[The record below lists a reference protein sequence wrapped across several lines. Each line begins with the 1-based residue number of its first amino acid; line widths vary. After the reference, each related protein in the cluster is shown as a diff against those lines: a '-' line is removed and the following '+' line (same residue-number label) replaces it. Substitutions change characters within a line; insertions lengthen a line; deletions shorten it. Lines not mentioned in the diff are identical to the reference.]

1 MLLINKKY
9 ESLYNILES
18 NIKSEGTLHGTGAN
32 SDYTKHNFK
41 YAINVI
47 NILLN
52 DGKLYL
58 GKSGKD
64 GEVPSSPLSNEVK
77 DNLRNLLDNIQNT
90 TVDDF
95 NNAVS
100 SAGFRWT
107 NIFKSA
113 EIRGEKSTKLSS
125 KELSPQKLGITG
137 TFNKSS
143 LLKSIKEGLTSSA
156 DNNVITNELAKSLI
170 FICTQIDKGTEEKV
184 TIDELLAEGAKT
196 VLTYDLP
203 KSKVDS
209 DALVNSLDA
218 ITKDFG
224 EIIGGVFLLNYMKGA
239 NAVIYNAGMSDAMI
253 DYSILTDDGANI
265 GISAKASS
273 GGNAPSIAPAMRALK
288 DFVISDV
295 EINDT
300 GLTFTE
306 LLNKSYVD
314 DAPSAAR
321 ARELFEFLEAT
332 TDMSTKEQLIKLVEL
347 YCSNNK
353 AVKDI
358 CKLFDLNKFSDL
370 LIGGPRALETN
381 FSQKFDAV
389 CNDSKKFNKLL
400 SIKNSIKENCNGRDT
415 DISFSSPEEALKLS
429 SLQKIG
435 WFLVPLV
442 KAAIDL
448 INNEFGLDKNNK
460 DKVDIISAFIRLA
473 FSHKQIYTKI
483 AVSSDA
489 SLVKIIF
496 SFAAMNTGNWRFKT
510 KAMGNNPWKGGLTM
524 EIVH

>member
-1 MLLINKKY
+1 
-9 ESLYNILES
+9 
-18 NIKSEGTLHGTGAN
+18 
-32 SDYTKHNFK
+32 
-41 YAINVI
+41 
-47 NILLN
+47 
-52 DGKLYL
+52 
-58 GKSGKD
+58 
-64 GEVPSSPLSNEVK
+64 
-77 DNLRNLLDNIQNT
+77 
-90 TVDDF
+90 
-95 NNAVS
+95 
-100 SAGFRWT
+100 
-107 NIFKSA
+107 
-113 EIRGEKSTKLSS
+113 
-125 KELSPQKLGITG
+125 
-137 TFNKSS
+137 
-143 LLKSIKEGLTSSA
+143 
-156 DNNVITNELAKSLI
+156 
-170 FICTQIDKGTEEKV
+170 
-184 TIDELLAEGAKT
+184 
-196 VLTYDLP
+196 
-203 KSKVDS
+203 
-209 DALVNSLDA
+209 
-218 ITKDFG
+218 
-224 EIIGGVFLLNYMKGA
+224 
-239 NAVIYNAGMSDAMI
+239 MI

-288 DFVISDV
+288 DFVISDA

-370 LIGGPRALETN
+370 LIGGPRALEN
-381 FSQKFDAV
+381 SFSQKFDAV

-400 SIKNSIKENCNGRDT
+400 SIKNNIKENCNGRDT

-442 KAAIDL
+442 KAAIDS
-448 INNEFGLDKNNK
+448 INKEFGLDKNNK

-489 SLVKIIF
+489 SSVKIIF